1 MFWGKNNFDRLFWGK
16 HEGDGMRLT
25 PVQSMV
31 SGFCAAVLGP
41 VATCPFDVVKTRL
54 MAQAKAPVEGR
65 PHYTGL
71 LDALGKIYRQ
81 EGFLALYKGLLPRL
95 MRIPPGQA
103 IVWAVSD
110 QITGFFEKKAADHPA

>member
-1 MFWGKNNFDRLFWGK
+1 
-16 HEGDGMRLT
+16 
-25 PVQSMV
+25 
-31 SGFCAAVLGP
+31 
-41 VATCPFDVVKTRL
+41 
-54 MAQAKAPVEGR
+54 MAQAKAPVEGQ

-71 LDALGKIYRQ
+71 LDAMVKIYQQ

-110 QITGFFEKKAADHPA
+110 QITGFFEKRAADSQS